1 MIEDLKTRLEELHQD
16 LEVATGDQREEVL
29 DHLEQVVLG
38 LEEADVKIPGWAR
51 AQLASR
57 VEEAVED
64 MFDNMPV

>member
-1 MIEDLKTRLEELHQD
+1 MIEDLKTRLEELHQE
-16 LEVATGDQREEVL
+16 LEIATGDPREEAL

-38 LEEADVKIPGWAR
+38 LETADVKIPGWAR

-57 VEEAVED
+57 VDEAVED